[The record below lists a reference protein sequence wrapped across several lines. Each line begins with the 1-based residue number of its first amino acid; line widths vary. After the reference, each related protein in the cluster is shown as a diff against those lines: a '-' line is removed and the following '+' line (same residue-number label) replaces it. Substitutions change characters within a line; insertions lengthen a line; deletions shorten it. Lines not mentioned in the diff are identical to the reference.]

1 MRLLLT
7 GADGFTGKHIQ
18 FAAVAAGYEVLP
30 VRADLTDFE
39 LLEKEVRVSKPTHVI
54 HLAAISDVNDSHQE
68 NYYRVN
74 LFGTLNLLKVLEGLE
89 ETPEKVILASS
100 ANVYGANSG
109 QLIKETLEPKPV
121 NQYAMSKLAMEYMS
135 ILHAERLP
143 ILFTRPFNYTGIGH
157 DNRFVI
163 PKIVEHFSNEKS
175 QIELGNLKVER
186 EYNDVRNVAQIYLEL
201 LKKGCRGEIYNIASG
216 RTYSLEVVIDL
227 LRNITGQS
235 LSISV
240 NPAFVRKNDIPVL
253 SGDPEKLE
261 RCIGQVNWYGLRDT
275 LVWMLTNSKNRTFD
289 NRNFY

>member
-1 MRLLLT
+1 MRILLT
-7 GADGFTGKHIQ
+7 GADGFTGRHIAS
-18 FAAVAAGYEVLP
+18 AAIASGYEILLLK
-30 VRADLTDFE
+30 ADLTDFE
-39 LLEKEVRVSKPTHVI
+39 LLEKEVHTSKPTHVI

-74 LFGTLNLLKVLEGLE
+74 LFGTLNLLKALEGLGGI
-89 ETPEKVILASS
+89 PEKVILASS

-109 QLIKETLEPKPV
+109 QLIKETQEPKPV

-143 ILFTRPFNYTGIGH
+143 ILFTRPFNYTGVGH

-163 PKIVEHFSNEKS
+163 PKIVEHFAQGKN
-175 QIELGNLKVER
+175 QIELGNLDVER

-201 LKKGCRGEIYNIASG
+201 LKKGQIGEVYNIASG
-216 RTYSLEVVIDL
+216 RTYSLDIVIDL

-235 LSISV
+235 LNVSV

-253 SGDPEKLE
+253 SGDPGKLE
-261 RCIGQVNWYGLRDT
+261 RCIGQINWYGLRDT
-275 LVWMLTNSKNRTFD
+275 LVWMLGN
-289 NRNFY
+289 

>member
-7 GADGFTGKHIQ
+7 GADGFTGKHIE
-18 FAAVAAGYEVLP
+18 FAAVTAGYQVLP

-39 LLEKEVRVSKPTHVI
+39 LLEKEVHISKPTHVI

-74 LFGTLNLLKVLEGLE
+74 LFGTLNLLKALEGLE
-89 ETPEKVILASS
+89 KTPEKVILASS

-109 QLIKETLEPKPV
+109 QLIKETLEPRPV

-135 ILHAERLP
+135 VLHAERLP
-143 ILFTRPFNYTGIGH
+143 ILFTRPFNYTGVGH

-163 PKIVEHFSNEKS
+163 PKIVEHFSNKKS

-186 EYNDVRNVAQIYLEL
+186 EYNDVRDVAQIYLDL
-201 LKKGCRGEIYNIASG
+201 LQKGCNGEIYNIASG
-216 RTYSLEVVIDL
+216 RAYSLEIIIDL
-227 LRNITGQS
+227 LCDITGQKIN
-235 LSISV
+235 ISANRV
-240 NPAFVRKNDIPVL
+240 FMRKNDIPIL

-261 RCIGQVNWYGLRDT
+261 ACVGQLHWHGLQDT
-275 LVWMLTNSKNRTFD
+275 LSWMLNNPKI
-289 NRNFY
+289 

>member
-7 GADGFTGKHIQ
+7 GADGFTGRHIE
-18 FAAVAAGYEVLP
+18 FAAVAYGYAVLP
-30 VRADLTDFE
+30 LKADLTNFE
-39 LLEKEVRVSKPTHVI
+39 LLEKEIRASNPTHVV

-68 NYYRVN
+68 KYYQVN
-74 LFGTLNLLKVLEGLE
+74 LFGTLNLLKALEGLE
-89 ETPEKVILASS
+89 KIPEKVILASS

-109 QLIKETLEPKPV
+109 QLIKERQEPKPV

-143 ILFTRPFNYTGIGH
+143 ILLTRPFNYTGVGH
-157 DNRFVI
+157 DNRFVV
-163 PKIVEHFSNEKS
+163 PKIVEHFLRSAS
-175 QIELGNLKVER
+175 RIELGNLEVER

-201 LKKGCRGEIYNIASG
+201 LKKGHKGNIYNIASG
-216 RTYSLEVVIDL
+216 RTYSLKVVIDL

-235 LSISV
+235 INVSV

-261 RCIGQVNWYGLRDT
+261 RCIGRVNWYKLRDT
-275 LVWMLTNSKNRTFD
+275 LVWMLANSKK
-289 NRNFY
+289 

>member
-7 GADGFTGKHIQ
+7 GADGFTGKHIEL
-18 FAAVAAGYEVLP
+18 AAIASGYEVLP
-30 VRADLTDFE
+30 LKADLTDFE
-39 LLEKEVRVSKPTHVI
+39 LLVKEVCTSKPTHVI

-74 LFGTLNLLKVLEGLE
+74 LFGTLNLLKALEGLE
-89 ETPEKVILASS
+89 KIPEKVILASS

-109 QLIKETLEPKPV
+109 QLIKETQEPKPV

-143 ILFTRPFNYTGIGH
+143 ILFTRPFNYTGVGH

-163 PKIVEHFSNEKS
+163 PKIVEHFAQGKH
-175 QIELGNLKVER
+175 QIELGNLEVER
-186 EYNDVRNVAQIYLEL
+186 EYNDVRDVAQIYIEL
-201 LKKGCRGEIYNIASG
+201 LKKGRKGEIYNIASG
-216 RTYSLEVVIDL
+216 RTYSLEVVIDI

-235 LSISV
+235 PNVSV
-240 NPAFVRKNDIPVL
+240 NPVFVRKNDIQVL

-261 RCIGQVNWYGLRDT
+261 CCIGQVNWHVLQDT
-275 LVWMLTNSKNRTFD
+275 LVWMLANSKK
-289 NRNFY
+289 

>member
-7 GADGFTGKHIQ
+7 GADGFTGKHIE
-18 FAAVAAGYEVLP
+18 FAAVAAGHEILP
-30 VRADLTDFE
+30 LKADLTN
-39 LLEKEVRVSKPTHVI
+39 LQLVEKEIRASKPTHVI

-68 NYYRVN
+68 NYYQVN
-74 LFGTLNLLKVLEGLE
+74 LFGTLNLLKALESLE
-89 ETPEKVILASS
+89 KIPEKVILASS

-109 QLIKETLEPKPV
+109 QLIKESQEPKPV

-143 ILFTRPFNYTGIGH
+143 ILFTRPFNYTGVGH
-157 DNRFVI
+157 DTRFVV
-163 PKIVEHFSNEKS
+163 PKIVEHFLRDASR
-175 QIELGNLKVER
+175 IELGNLEVER

-201 LKKGCRGEIYNIASG
+201 LKKGHKDNVYNIASG

-235 LSISV
+235 LNVSV

-261 RCIGQVNWYGLRDT
+261 CCIGQVNWYGLRDT
-275 LVWMLTNSKNRTFD
+275 LIWMLANSKK
-289 NRNFY
+289 